1 MFFNRT
7 FKLVQSKVQLF
18 YVNQYKSLGSCKPK
32 MDKAYLRH
40 SPSGEHFDL
49 TVELTEGKVKRPFNF
64 SRKLSETI
72 ESFLTRVTTNIN
84 KALNKKSGKK
94 KNPSEI
100 KTVSASLIQ
109 DDTLVANHQLC
120 EEIFRPG
127 NSVFLTINDRKYP
140 IIINSPWVSALDLP
154 TSIMA
159 TFPTY
164 PSKFESLYTNT
175 EQSDFVWYS
184 SKDGS
189 NWVEVGRE
197 FMYTPST
204 KDIQCFLKFS
214 CTPKNDNS
222 VGPTV
227 EVISSCKVEASPGEC
242 PFQRR
247 HDFTRKKLQG
257 SE

>member
-1 MFFNRT
+1 
-7 FKLVQSKVQLF
+7 
-18 YVNQYKSLGSCKPK
+18 

-49 TVELTEGKVKRPFNF
+49 TVELTEGNVKRPFNF
-64 SRKLSETI
+64 NRKLSENI
-72 ESFLTRVTTNIN
+72 ETFLTRVTTNIN
-84 KALNKKSGKK
+84 KAFNKKNKK
-94 KNPSEI
+94 KNPSEN
-100 KTVSASLIQ
+100 KTVSTSLIQ
-109 DDTLVANHQLC
+109 DDALVANHQLC

-127 NSVFLTINDRKYP
+127 NSVFLTINDKKYP

-164 PSKFESLYTNT
+164 PSKFESLYTNP
-175 EQSDFVWYS
+175 EQSEFVWYS

-197 FMYTPST
+197 FMYTPSN
-204 KDIQCFLKFS
+204 KDIECFLKFS
-214 CTPKNDNS
+214 CTPKNEQL

-227 EVISSCKVEASPGEC
+227 EVVSSCKVEASPGEC

-247 HDFTRKKLQG
+247 HVFTSNKLQG